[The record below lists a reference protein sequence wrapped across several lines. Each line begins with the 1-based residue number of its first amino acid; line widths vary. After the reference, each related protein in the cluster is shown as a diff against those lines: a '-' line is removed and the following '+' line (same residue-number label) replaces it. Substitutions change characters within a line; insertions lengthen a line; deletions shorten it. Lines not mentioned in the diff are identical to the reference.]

1 MAQHLHLFETVS
13 AFTEQY
19 KGEGYKEPWV
29 SYTEEN
35 GKVVYN
41 KNPLEE
47 YLTFEILSG
56 GTMYWKKNGQRESWY
71 GVTIEYSKNN
81 GETWTSIMST
91 SAGTAFQVSSGD
103 VILFRGNNSRYS
115 TIDSVYSNDSCIFSA
130 ATGVKFNIRGNIMS
144 LINSENFSTLKTLP
158 TSCTFSKMFYGCEGL
173 IDASGLLLPATATT
187 NQCYSTMFN
196 GCKNMIAAPELPATV
211 FTGPSCYWRMF
222 VSCTSLTTAPTLPA
236 VELKSSCYDT
246 MFYGCSSLNQI
257 TCLATD
263 MSATDCLDKWVS
275 GVAAS
280 GTFVKKSG
288 VTWPSGNSGIPDGWT
303 VEEV

>member
-19 KGEGYKEPWV
+19 NGEGYKEPWV

-56 GTMYWKKNGQRESWY
+56 GTMYWKKAGQSSYWD
-71 GVTIEYSKNN
+71 GVSIEYSKNN
-81 GETWTSIMST
+81 GETWTSIMSS
-91 SAGTAFQVSSGD
+91 SAGTTFQVSSGD

-115 TIDSVYSNDSCIFSA
+115 TIDSIYSNDSCIFSA

-144 LINSENFSTLKTLP
+144 LINSENFSTLNTLP
-158 TSCTFSKMFYGCEGL
+158 TSCTFSRMFDGCEGL
-173 IDASGLLLPATATT
+173 IDAGGLLLPATATT
-187 NQCYSTMFN
+187 INCYSTMFYD
-196 GCKNMIAAPELPATV
+196 CKNMIAAPKLPATTMAV
-211 FTGPSCYWRMF
+211 NCYWRMF
-222 VSCTSLTTAPTLPA
+222 LNCTSLTTAPVLLA
-236 VELKSSCYDT
+236 RELEQSCYQY
-246 MFYGCSSLNQI
+246 MFNGCSNLSRI

-263 MSATDCLDKWVS
+263 MSATDCLKNWVY

-288 VTWPSGNSGIPDGWT
+288 VTWPSGNSGIPDGWI